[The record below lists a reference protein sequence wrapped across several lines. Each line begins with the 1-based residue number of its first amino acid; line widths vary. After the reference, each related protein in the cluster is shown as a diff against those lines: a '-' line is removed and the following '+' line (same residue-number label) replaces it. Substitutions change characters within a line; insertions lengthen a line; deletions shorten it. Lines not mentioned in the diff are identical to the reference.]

1 MASRIMEFLMRWGE
15 VHDLSREELKTRMGT
30 YNLWRKPEQ
39 PFELEAQSHVDPAG
53 GKNLLSNSHLYSS
66 AGPE

>member
-1 MASRIMEFLMRWGE
+1 
-15 VHDLSREELKTRMGT
+15 MGT

-53 GKNLLSNSHLYSS
+53 GKNLLSNSHQYSS